1 MSTTGAR
8 IRDGRVARLARN
20 TGAERMSPAAE
31 PSPAHTPYRLLWST
45 GIVALV
51 LGIAAFVLWGTVFF
65 SHQLGSFL
73 GGWGAGRLYDI
84 QGNYDM
90 MWWISVGLG
99 LFAAVIHWCIRER
112 PVPRLAMAAAPA

>member
-20 TGAERMSPAAE
+20 PRAEQMSPAAE

-51 LGIAAFVLWGTVFF
+51 LGAAAFMLWGLNGAGTLFDLIAAFCT
-65 SHQLGSFL
+65 
-73 GGWGAGRLYDI
+73 
-84 QGNYDM
+84 
-90 MWWISVGLG
+90 
-99 LFAAVIHWCIRER
+99 
-112 PVPRLAMAAAPA
+112 

>member
-51 LGIAAFVLWGTVFF
+51 LGIAAFVLWGLNGPGTLF
-65 SHQLGSFL
+65 
-73 GGWGAGRLYDI
+73 
-84 QGNYDM
+84 DM
-90 MWWISVGLG
+90 IVA
-99 LFAAVIHWCIRER
+99 FCT
-112 PVPRLAMAAAPA
+112 